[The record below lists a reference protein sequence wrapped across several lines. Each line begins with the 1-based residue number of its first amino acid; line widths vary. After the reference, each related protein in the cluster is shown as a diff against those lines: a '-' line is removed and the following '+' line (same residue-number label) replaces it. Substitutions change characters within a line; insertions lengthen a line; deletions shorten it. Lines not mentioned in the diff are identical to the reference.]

1 MPLRSSLRFPA
12 TAALLALACLG
23 WSSPPPSA
31 GEALAAAGKK
41 DVTVTLKIA
50 DKTAGFSLEARKLV
64 AADTNAF
71 DFVRHT
77 VAVAYR
83 TDAEGGPVVT
93 SLCGVS
99 APKGLRWTC
108 YVDGEACKGGPGR
121 VALTKDAVIE
131 WKPEKADKAGE
142 E

>member
-1 MPLRSSLRFPA
+1 VL
-12 TAALLALACLG
+12 
-23 WSSPPPSA
+23 
-31 GEALAAAGKK
+31 AGKK

-50 DKTAGFSLEARKLV
+50 DKTAGFSLEAKKLV

-93 SLCGVS
+93 SLCGVT
-99 APKGLRWTC
+99 APRGLAWTC
-108 YVDGEACKGGPGR
+108 YVDGQPCKSAGK
-121 VALTKDAVIE
+121 VTLTADVTLE
-131 WKPEKADKAGE
+131 WKTEKAGGK
-142 E
+142 

>member
-12 TAALLALACLG
+12 AAALLALACLS

-31 GEALAAAGKK
+31 GEALAGKK
-41 DVTVTLKIA
+41 DVTITLKIA
-50 DKTAGFSLEARKLV
+50 DKTAGFSLEAKKLV

-93 SLCGVS
+93 SLCGVT
-99 APKGLRWTC
+99 APRGLPWTC
-108 YVDGEACKGGPGR
+108 YLDGKPCKSIGN
-121 VALTKDAVIE
+121 VTLKADATIE
-131 WKPEKADKAGE
+131 WKAEKAGAK
-142 E
+142 